1 VFVNSGEGL
10 APGRRIAYPLGVL
23 QIGPL
28 QVRLPAVQ
36 AALSGYS
43 DRPMRL
49 VARRRG
55 AELCMAEVVLD
66 KLVLLKGKLRDRLLA
81 LGGDDH
87 PIGGQLMG
95 SEPDQFGRAAAELV
109 DHGYDLVDVN
119 FGCPVRKVLGRC
131 RGGYLLTVPR
141 TALDILRSVLDR
153 VAGRRP
159 VTVKMRRGFDDS
171 AESERNFFEI
181 LDGAFDLGVAS
192 VTVHGRTV
200 EQRYVG
206 PSNRDFLRRVKA
218 HAGAR
223 TILGSG
229 DVFAPEDVPDMM
241 AATGVDGCWIARGA
255 IGNPFIFRE
264 VRALLDGLPLPEPP
278 SISEQ
283 RDALAEHLRLTAE
296 EMGPDRAGVVLRKT
310 GIRYADLHPRRDD
323 VRSAFIQARTTS
335 DVDAVLAR
343 WYDPAVAWPPV
354 VRRDKVDRV
363 AAGAVLEE

>member
-1 VFVNSGEGL
+1 MPPGWLGKRGSATIWGL
-10 APGRRIAYPLGVL
+10 LRIGD
-23 QIGPL
+23 L

-43 DRPMRL
+43 DRAMRV

-66 KLVLLKGKLRDRLLA
+66 KLVLVKGKLRDRLLRI
-81 LGGDDH
+81 GPDDH

-95 SEPDQFGRAAAELV
+95 AEPEQFGLAAAELV
-109 DHGYDLVDVN
+109 AHGYDLVDIN

-131 RGGYLLTVPR
+131 RGGYLLTTPAV
-141 TALDILRSVLDR
+141 ALDIVKSVLDR
-153 VAGRRP
+153 VGGRKP

-171 AESERNFFEI
+171 LESEKNFFDI
-181 LDGAFDLGVAS
+181 LDGAFELGVAS

-218 HAGAR
+218 HAGSR
-223 TILGSG
+223 VILGSG
-229 DVFAPEDVPDMM
+229 DVFAPEDVPEMRR
-241 AATGVDGCWIARGA
+241 ATGVDGCWIARGA

-278 SISEQ
+278 SIAEQ
-283 RDALAEHLRLTAE
+283 RDALAEHLALTAE
-296 EMGPDRAGVVLRKT
+296 EVGPDRAGVVLRKT
-310 GIRYADLHPRRDD
+310 GIRYADLHPCRDE
-323 VRSAFIQARTTS
+323 VRKAFIEARTTG
-335 DVDAVLAR
+335 DVEAVLSR
-343 WYDPAVAWPPV
+343 YYDPTAGWPPV
-354 VRRDKVDRV
+354 TRRERIDRV